1 MPDEKYLLLNLE
13 DEQSKKT
20 AEAIANK
27 SARKILDYLSSKE
40 EAGAEEI
47 SKELQLPLSTIDYNL
62 KNLKKAGLLEA
73 KHFQWSSRGK
83 KIALYRVAKK
93 FIVIAPKGLSWKEE
107 IKKLLPFIGISAV
120 LAGAI
125 EYLTKPQ
132 PILLAAMQK
141 SADTGLAQKGF
152 AAAPSMTTQAEPI
165 MQQNPHFGLWFFAI
179 SIAALLV
186 YLLIKTTKR
195 KQ

>member
-1 MPDEKYLLLNLE
+1 MSDSEKYLLLNLE

-47 SKELQLPLSTIDYNL
+47 SRNLNLPISTIDYNL
-62 KNLKKAGLLEA
+62 KNLKKAGLIEA
-73 KHFQWSSRGK
+73 KHFLWSNRGK
-83 KIALYRVAKK
+83 KIVQYRVAKK
-93 FIVIAPKGLSWKEE
+93 FIVIAPKGLSWKDE
-107 IKKLLPFIGISAV
+107 IKKILPFIGISAV

-132 PILLAAMQK
+132 PILMAVQK
-141 SADTGLAQKGF
+141 SVSDESGQLF
-152 AAAPSMTTQAEPI
+152 ASAPSMAQESLI
-165 MQQNPHFGLWFFAI
+165 QNPHYGLWFFTFVLI
-179 SIAALLV
+179 ILGI
-186 YLLIKTTKR
+186 YLLIKFIKR